1 MSSGE
6 LRTLSVAT
14 KVFRSIW
21 IEHTCRDELMEP
33 DEYLKTMRTRPPG
46 RAQWGGFPEGVVV
59 AYMLKVEVGFFC
71 EKASQSDAVAS
82 KSSKVSLM
90 CDPVKPPSIVGRVC
104 LLWRRTHYDLLTM
117 TAEQWAFSQARQ

>member
-1 MSSGE
+1 M
-6 LRTLSVAT
+6 AT
-14 KVFRSIW
+14 KVFHLIW
-21 IEHTCRDELMEP
+21 IERTCRDELMEP

-71 EKASQSDAVAS
+71 EKESS
-82 KSSKVSLM
+82 KSSKISLM
-90 CDPVKPPSIVGRVC
+90 CDPVKPPIIVGRVC